1 MGLTSILEADNV
13 QPIMNFIAA
22 TVELREFITDP
33 INAYGLDY
41 RGATAVVPSGNSN
54 GEVKLRLLCYNREGQ
69 KLQAFEQWKA
79 GNRAL
84 ITGNLV
90 FSDDT
95 AQPLDLIITT
105 IETNVPQDM
114 YCNQVVLGNAFFGS
128 DEIKERKNDQVAVK
142 IGTTLD
148 NSEVTTWLYL
158 ETHNSRKKKLNDRIR
173 KGRAICVQGYLREYR
188 KDDSDSP
195 YRAIVASDFSTRKE
209 QPRTNKNPQT
219 NGSAAGYA
227 DVDPTPDY

>member
-1 MGLTSILEADNV
+1 
-13 QPIMNFIAA
+13 MNFIAA
-22 TVELREFITDP
+22 TVELKSFVTDTV
-33 INAYGLDY
+33 NAYGLVY
-41 RGATAVVPSGNSN
+41 CGANAVIPSSSSA
-54 GEVKLRLLCYNREGQ
+54 GEVQLRLLCYNAEGA
-69 KLQAFEQWKA
+69 KLSAFKGWKE

-95 AQPLDLIITT
+95 KQPLDLIVNT

-128 DEIKERKNDQVAVK
+128 DEIKDRKNNQVAVK

-148 NSEVTTWLYL
+148 NSDVTTWLFL
-158 ETHNSRKKKLNDRIR
+158 ETYEARKKKLSERIR
-173 KGRAICVQGYLREYR
+173 KGRPICVQGYIREYR

-195 YRAIVASDFSTRKE
+195 YRAIVASDFTTRKE
-209 QPRTNKNPQT
+209 RERTSKNPQT
-219 NGSAAGYA
+219 NASAAGYTE
-227 DVDPTPDY
+227 VDPTPDY

>member
-1 MGLTSILEADNV
+1 
-13 QPIMNFIAA
+13 MNFIAA
-22 TVELREFITDP
+22 TVVLKSTSPDP
-33 INAYGLDY
+33 VTAYGLSY
-41 RGATAVVPSGNSN
+41 RNADAVVPSGNGNS
-54 GEVKLRLLCYNREGQ
+54 EVRLRLLCYDRAGA
-69 KLQAFEQWKA
+69 KLDAFNNWKE

-95 AQPLDLIITT
+95 TKPLDLIIST

-128 DEIKERKNDQVAVK
+128 DEIRDRKNSQCAVK

-148 NSEVTTWLYL
+148 NSDVTTWLYL
-158 ETHNSRKKKLNDRIR
+158 ETHESRKPKLTQRIR
-173 KGRAICVQGYLREYR
+173 KGRPICVQGYIREYR

-195 YRAIVASDFSTRKE
+195 YRTIVASDFTTRNEK
-209 QPRTNKNPQT
+209 QRTKSNPT
-219 NGSAAGYA
+219 NEWFSSGLRRG
-227 DVDPTPDY
+227 